1 MKTKI
6 IIATAA
12 VIIAAVAVTLF
23 ISLGTKSDKAVS
35 SEKGQQ
41 ELSASPTNL
50 LCPEASST
58 AFANN
63 FVYYKT
69 YDGIAEYDI
78 ESDSLAMIKVKLQEY
93 SNLSCYTIYDGV
105 IYAVRSVY
113 NSATQKEDYS
123 IAPGTDAAPF
133 RNTVDYNSGEVTE
146 VYSAPKDSIL
156 GCMSMDKD
164 GDIYFVEGKYK
175 KSETDENGFS
185 TGYALYKYDIKIS
198 DKSEI
203 TKANTYYI
211 SDGKLYFTRLC
222 PKTDTVRLFI
232 APLSDPQNV
241 KDTGIDV
248 GSQISE
254 NTPYMY
260 YPADG
265 DVYYSNGKNKLYRYN
280 EDNEKSDTVCTFK
293 DKSFV
298 RYFQY
303 FNNTMIV
310 LVREPNDNGKMYQ
323 YVLYYLDNDNKPQKI
338 IDDAKLNEKYFYGYE
353 YIDYMTIFNNC
364 EDYFLLST
372 YNPDA
377 DTAAYLVDKDFKL
390 HKFISNGEWDYDT
403 YAEIQSEM

>member
-93 SNLSCYTIYDGV
+93 SNLSCYTIHDGV

-123 IAPGTDAAPF
+123 IV
-133 RNTVDYNSGEVTE
+133 TVDYNSGEVTE

-156 GCMSMDKD
+156 GCMSMDKN

-185 TGYALYKYDIKIS
+185 TGYSLYKYALKNS

-265 DVYYSNGKNKLYRYN
+265 DVYYSNGENKLYRYN

-323 YVLYYLDNDNKPQKI
+323 YVLYYLDNDNKPQKT

>member
-123 IAPGTDAAPF
+123 IV
-133 RNTVDYNSGEVTE
+133 TVDYNSGEVTE

-185 TGYALYKYDIKIS
+185 TGYSLYKYALKNS

-222 PKTDTVRLFI
+222 PKTDPVRLFI
-232 APLSDPQNV
+232 PPLSDPQNV

-260 YPADG
+260 YPTDG
-265 DVYYSNGKNKLYRYN
+265 DVYYSNGENKLYRYN

-372 YNPDA
+372 YDPDA

>member
-123 IAPGTDAAPF
+123 IV
-133 RNTVDYNSGEVTE
+133 TVDYNSGEVTE

-185 TGYALYKYDIKIS
+185 TGYSLYKYTLKNS

-310 LVREPNDNGKMYQ
+310 LVREPNNNGKMYQ

>member
-35 SEKGQQ
+35 SEKDQQ

-123 IAPGTDAAPF
+123 IV
-133 RNTVDYNSGEVTE
+133 TVDYNSGEVTE

-175 KSETDENGFS
+175 KGETDENGFS
-185 TGYALYKYDIKIS
+185 TGYSLYKYALKNS

-211 SDGKLYFTRLC
+211 SDGKLYSTRLC

-372 YNPDA
+372 YDPDA

>member
-123 IAPGTDAAPF
+123 IV
-133 RNTVDYNSGEVTE
+133 TVDYNSGEVTE

-185 TGYALYKYDIKIS
+185 TGYSLYKYALKNS

-260 YPADG
+260 YPTDG
-265 DVYYSNGKNKLYRYN
+265 DVYYSNGENKLYRYN

-338 IDDAKLNEKYFYGYE
+338 IDDAKLNEKYFYSYE

>member
-41 ELSASPTNL
+41 ELSASPINL

-123 IAPGTDAAPF
+123 IV
-133 RNTVDYNSGEVTE
+133 TVDYNSGEVTE
-146 VYSAPKDSIL
+146 VYSAPKGSVI

-185 TGYALYKYDIKIS
+185 TGYALYKYALKNS

>member
-123 IAPGTDAAPF
+123 IV
-133 RNTVDYNSGEVTE
+133 TVDYNSGEVTE

-185 TGYALYKYDIKIS
+185 TGYSLYKYALKNS

-260 YPADG
+260 YPAGG
-265 DVYYSNGKNKLYRYN
+265 DVYYSNGENKLYRYN

-372 YNPDA
+372 YDPDA

-403 YAEIQSEM
+403 YADRNVRA

>member
-123 IAPGTDAAPF
+123 IV
-133 RNTVDYNSGEVTE
+133 TVDYNSGEVTE

-185 TGYALYKYDIKIS
+185 TGYSLYKYALKNS

-338 IDDAKLNEKYFYGYE
+338 IDDAKLNEKYFYDYE

>member
-123 IAPGTDAAPF
+123 IV
-133 RNTVDYNSGEVTE
+133 TVDYNSGDVTE

-185 TGYALYKYDIKIS
+185 TGYSLYKYALKNS

-248 GSQISE
+248 GSDISE

-338 IDDAKLNEKYFYGYE
+338 IYDAKLNEKYFYGYE

-403 YAEIQSEM
+403 YAEIQSGM

>member
-123 IAPGTDAAPF
+123 IV
-133 RNTVDYNSGEVTE
+133 TVDYNSGEVTE

-185 TGYALYKYDIKIS
+185 TGYSLYKYALKNS

-265 DVYYSNGKNKLYRYN
+265 DVYYSNGENKLYRYN

-338 IDDAKLNEKYFYGYE
+338 IDDAKLNKKYFYGYE

-372 YNPDA
+372 YDPDA

>member
-78 ESDSLAMIKVKLQEY
+78 ESDSLAMIKVMLQEY

-123 IAPGTDAAPF
+123 IV
-133 RNTVDYNSGEVTE
+133 TVDYNSGEVTE

-185 TGYALYKYDIKIS
+185 TGYSLYKYALINS

-203 TKANTYYI
+203 T
-211 SDGKLYFTRLC
+211 
-222 PKTDTVRLFI
+222 
-232 APLSDPQNV
+232 
-241 KDTGIDV
+241 
-248 GSQISE
+248 
-254 NTPYMY
+254 
-260 YPADG
+260 
-265 DVYYSNGKNKLYRYN
+265 
-280 EDNEKSDTVCTFK
+280 
-293 DKSFV
+293 
-298 RYFQY
+298 
-303 FNNTMIV
+303 
-310 LVREPNDNGKMYQ
+310 
-323 YVLYYLDNDNKPQKI
+323 
-338 IDDAKLNEKYFYGYE
+338 
-353 YIDYMTIFNNC
+353 
-364 EDYFLLST
+364 
-372 YNPDA
+372 
-377 DTAAYLVDKDFKL
+377 
-390 HKFISNGEWDYDT
+390 
-403 YAEIQSEM
+403 

>member
-123 IAPGTDAAPF
+123 IV
-133 RNTVDYNSGEVTE
+133 TVDYNSGEVTE

-185 TGYALYKYDIKIS
+185 TGYSLYKYALKNS

-260 YPADG
+260 YPTNG
-265 DVYYSNGKNKLYRYN
+265 DVYYSNGENKLYRYN

>member
-93 SNLSCYTIYDGV
+93 SDLSCYTIYDGV

-123 IAPGTDAAPF
+123 IV
-133 RNTVDYNSGEVTE
+133 TVDYNSGEVTE

-185 TGYALYKYDIKIS
+185 TGYSLYKYALKNS

-260 YPADG
+260 YPTDG
-265 DVYYSNGKNKLYRYN
+265 DVYYSNGENKLYRYN

>member
-105 IYAVRSVY
+105 IYAVKSVY

-123 IAPGTDAAPF
+123 IV
-133 RNTVDYNSGEVTE
+133 TVDYNSGEVTE

-185 TGYALYKYDIKIS
+185 TGYSLYKYALKNS

-260 YPADG
+260 YPTDG
-265 DVYYSNGKNKLYRYN
+265 DVYYSNGENKLYRYN

>member
-35 SEKGQQ
+35 SENGQQ

-123 IAPGTDAAPF
+123 IV
-133 RNTVDYNSGEVTE
+133 TVDYNSGEVTE

-185 TGYALYKYDIKIS
+185 TGYSLYKYALKNS

-260 YPADG
+260 YPTDG
-265 DVYYSNGKNKLYRYN
+265 DVYYSNGENKLYRYN

-372 YNPDA
+372 YDPDA

>member
-123 IAPGTDAAPF
+123 IV
-133 RNTVDYNSGEVTE
+133 TVDYNSGDVTE

-185 TGYALYKYDIKIS
+185 TGYSLYKYALKNS

-260 YPADG
+260 YPTDG
-265 DVYYSNGKNKLYRYN
+265 DVYYSNGENKLYRYN

-372 YNPDA
+372 YDPDA

>member
-123 IAPGTDAAPF
+123 IVA
-133 RNTVDYNSGEVTE
+133 VDYNSGEVTE

-185 TGYALYKYDIKIS
+185 TGYSLYKYALKNS

-372 YNPDA
+372 YDPDA

-403 YAEIQSEM
+403 YAEIQSGM

>member
-123 IAPGTDAAPF
+123 IV
-133 RNTVDYNSGEVTE
+133 TVDYNNGEVTE

-185 TGYALYKYDIKIS
+185 TGYSLYKYALKNS

>member
-123 IAPGTDAAPF
+123 IV
-133 RNTVDYNSGEVTE
+133 TVDYNSGEVTE

-185 TGYALYKYDIKIS
+185 TGYSLYKYALKNS

-280 EDNEKSDTVCTFK
+280 EDNEKSDIVCTFK

-303 FNNTMIV
+303 FNSTMIV

-372 YNPDA
+372 YDPDA

>member
-123 IAPGTDAAPF
+123 IV
-133 RNTVDYNSGEVTE
+133 TVDYNSGEVTE

-185 TGYALYKYDIKIS
+185 TGYSLYKYALKNS

-280 EDNEKSDTVCTFK
+280 EDNGKSDTVCTFK

>member
-123 IAPGTDAAPF
+123 IV
-133 RNTVDYNSGEVTE
+133 TVDYNSGEVTE

-185 TGYALYKYDIKIS
+185 TGYSLYKYALKNS

-364 EDYFLLST
+364 EDYFLLSN

>member
-123 IAPGTDAAPF
+123 IV
-133 RNTVDYNSGEVTE
+133 TVDYNSGEVTE

-185 TGYALYKYDIKIS
+185 TGYSLYKYALKNS

-323 YVLYYLDNDNKPQKI
+323 YVLYYLDNDNKQQKI

>member
-123 IAPGTDAAPF
+123 IV
-133 RNTVDYNSGEVTE
+133 TVDYNSGEVTE

-156 GCMSMDKD
+156 GFMSMDKD

-185 TGYALYKYDIKIS
+185 TGYSLYKYALKNS

-372 YNPDA
+372 YDPDA

>member
-123 IAPGTDAAPF
+123 IV
-133 RNTVDYNSGEVTE
+133 TVDYNSGEVTE

-185 TGYALYKYDIKIS
+185 TGYSLYKYSLKNS

>member
-35 SEKGQQ
+35 SEKGQH

-123 IAPGTDAAPF
+123 IV
-133 RNTVDYNSGEVTE
+133 TVDYNSGEVTE

-185 TGYALYKYDIKIS
+185 TGYSLYKYALKNS

-372 YNPDA
+372 YDPDA

>member
-113 NSATQKEDYS
+113 NSAAQKEDYS
-123 IAPGTDAAPF
+123 IV
-133 RNTVDYNSGEVTE
+133 TVDYNSGEVTE

-185 TGYALYKYDIKIS
+185 TGYSLYKYALKNS

>member
-123 IAPGTDAAPF
+123 IV
-133 RNTVDYNSGEVTE
+133 TVDYNSGEVTE

-185 TGYALYKYDIKIS
+185 TGYSLYKYALKNS

-260 YPADG
+260 YPTDG
-265 DVYYSNGKNKLYRYN
+265 DVYYSNGENKLYRYN
-280 EDNEKSDTVCTFK
+280 EDNEKCDTVCTFK

-372 YNPDA
+372 YDPDA

>member
-78 ESDSLAMIKVKLQEY
+78 ESDSLAMINVKLQEY

-123 IAPGTDAAPF
+123 IV
-133 RNTVDYNSGEVTE
+133 TVDYNSGDVTE

-164 GDIYFVEGKYK
+164 GDI
-175 KSETDENGFS
+175 
-185 TGYALYKYDIKIS
+185 
-198 DKSEI
+198 
-203 TKANTYYI
+203 
-211 SDGKLYFTRLC
+211 
-222 PKTDTVRLFI
+222 
-232 APLSDPQNV
+232 
-241 KDTGIDV
+241 
-248 GSQISE
+248 
-254 NTPYMY
+254 
-260 YPADG
+260 
-265 DVYYSNGKNKLYRYN
+265 
-280 EDNEKSDTVCTFK
+280 
-293 DKSFV
+293 
-298 RYFQY
+298 
-303 FNNTMIV
+303 
-310 LVREPNDNGKMYQ
+310 
-323 YVLYYLDNDNKPQKI
+323 
-338 IDDAKLNEKYFYGYE
+338 
-353 YIDYMTIFNNC
+353 
-364 EDYFLLST
+364 
-372 YNPDA
+372 
-377 DTAAYLVDKDFKL
+377 
-390 HKFISNGEWDYDT
+390 
-403 YAEIQSEM
+403 

>member
-123 IAPGTDAAPF
+123 IV
-133 RNTVDYNSGEVTE
+133 TVDYNSGEVTE

-185 TGYALYKYDIKIS
+185 TGYSLYKYALKNS

-241 KDTGIDV
+241 KDTGINV

-260 YPADG
+260 YPTDG

-372 YNPDA
+372 YDPDA

>member
-123 IAPGTDAAPF
+123 IV
-133 RNTVDYNSGEVTE
+133 TVDYNSGEVTE

-185 TGYALYKYDIKIS
+185 TGYSLYKYALKNS

-260 YPADG
+260 YPTDG

>member
-123 IAPGTDAAPF
+123 IV
-133 RNTVDYNSGEVTE
+133 TVDYNSGEVTE

-185 TGYALYKYDIKIS
+185 TGYSLYKYALKNS

-248 GSQISE
+248 GSQMSE

-260 YPADG
+260 YPTDG
-265 DVYYSNGKNKLYRYN
+265 DVYYSNGENKLYRYN

-372 YNPDA
+372 YDPDA

>member
-123 IAPGTDAAPF
+123 IV
-133 RNTVDYNSGEVTE
+133 TVDYNSSEVTE

-175 KSETDENGFS
+175 KSETDESGFS
-185 TGYALYKYDIKIS
+185 TGYSLYKYALKNS

-372 YNPDA
+372 YDPDA

-403 YAEIQSEM
+403 YAEIQAGM

>member
-123 IAPGTDAAPF
+123 IV
-133 RNTVDYNSGEVTE
+133 TVDYNSGEVTE

-175 KSETDENGFS
+175 KSGTDENGFS
-185 TGYALYKYDIKIS
+185 TGYSLYKYALKNS

-260 YPADG
+260 YPTDG
-265 DVYYSNGKNKLYRYN
+265 DVYYSNGENKLYRYN

-372 YNPDA
+372 YDPDA

>member
-123 IAPGTDAAPF
+123 IV
-133 RNTVDYNSGEVTE
+133 TVDYNSGEVTE

-164 GDIYFVEGKYK
+164 GDIYFVECKYK

-185 TGYALYKYDIKIS
+185 TGYSLYKYALKNS

-211 SDGKLYFTRLC
+211 SDGKLYFTRIC

-260 YPADG
+260 YPTDG
-265 DVYYSNGKNKLYRYN
+265 DVYYSNGENKLYRYN

-372 YNPDA
+372 YDPDA

>member
-123 IAPGTDAAPF
+123 IV
-133 RNTVDYNSGEVTE
+133 TVDYNSGEVTE

-185 TGYALYKYDIKIS
+185 TGYSLYKYALKNS

-241 KDTGIDV
+241 KDTGNDV

-260 YPADG
+260 YPTDG
-265 DVYYSNGKNKLYRYN
+265 DVYYSNGENKLYRYN

-372 YNPDA
+372 YDPDA

>member
-123 IAPGTDAAPF
+123 IV
-133 RNTVDYNSGEVTE
+133 TVDYNSGEVTE

-185 TGYALYKYDIKIS
+185 TGYSLYKYALKNS

-303 FNNTMIV
+303 LNNTMIV